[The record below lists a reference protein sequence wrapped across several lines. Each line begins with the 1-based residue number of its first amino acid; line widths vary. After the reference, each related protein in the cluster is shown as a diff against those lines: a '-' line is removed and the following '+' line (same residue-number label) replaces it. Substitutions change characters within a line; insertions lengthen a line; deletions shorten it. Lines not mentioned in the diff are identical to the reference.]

1 MNRKLLM
8 ISSAII
14 MGIIGFF
21 LTFMPNETLKFL
33 NQDPTDIL
41 TFILQLMGALYF
53 GFAILNWMAKNV
65 LIGGIYAKPL
75 CLGNFVNF
83 LMGAL
88 TLIKL
93 ALNSSLSAAYFWILT
108 IFYILFALAFGFV
121 SFINPN
127 LKERPTK

>member
-121 SFINPN
+121 SFTNPN

>member
-1 MNRKLLM
+1 
-8 ISSAII
+8 